1 MRRVQNLVRNAGPY
15 SREAAIAR
23 PARQTREARFCNH
36 VRDDLTAQLGG
47 SLSAIQKYQIERIVM
62 VLLRIELM
70 DCVALKNSA
79 LTESQTRD
87 YLAWN
92 NTVSRMLRSLGTKG
106 ASPRADFGHLGDL
119 DDLALPELALDG

>member
-1 MRRVQNLVRNAGPY
+1 MRRVQSLVRNAGPY

-47 SLSAIQKYQIERIVM
+47 SPTATQKYLIERIVM

-70 DCVALKNSA
+70 DCVALKNST
-79 LTESQTRD
+79 LTESQARD

-92 NTVSRMLRSLGTKG
+92 NTVSRMLRALGTKSARQDVG
-106 ASPRADFGHLGDL
+106 FDHFSELTLPEMAL
-119 DDLALPELALDG
+119 DD